1 MTRDSVSR
9 AWLAVRRQSLI
20 LLDRIS
26 AAPPA
31 TSETG
36 QSVHSGLDVLRSR
49 NLRISSLVFCFNV
62 KYFAV
67 NYIVHAGSAM
77 PQQITARLPDP
88 VVAALDAAARQ
99 LQRSR
104 AAVIRQA
111 IDQYLEDFDDLSV
124 ALDRLRD
131 PSDPVLDW
139 DQVRGELLDTD

>member
-1 MTRDSVSR
+1 
-9 AWLAVRRQSLI
+9 
-20 LLDRIS
+20 
-26 AAPPA
+26 
-31 TSETG
+31 
-36 QSVHSGLDVLRSR
+36 
-49 NLRISSLVFCFNV
+49 
-62 KYFAV
+62 
-67 NYIVHAGSAM
+67 M

-111 IDQYLEDFDDLSV
+111 VEQYLEDFDDLSV

-139 DQVRGELLDTD
+139 DQVRRELLNTD